1 MSFAVA
7 IAIVVGVASV
17 TACLLV
23 AIYRRTGAPPLGD
36 PGRGS
41 PMTALVG
48 TAFAVLLAFLT
59 VAAFQ
64 TYNGARSGA
73 AAEAVA
79 VLEMSRT
86 AAFFHGRE
94 RDELRAE
101 LLCYGRAAAAHEW
114 LTMRDGD
121 HSERVDHWVNAIDD
135 TLRRFDLRS
144 AREQVAFAD
153 LLSEADARTEG
164 RRERLSQ
171 SEPSVPA
178 PLWVVLILGGCVTV
192 LFQLAMVDPRERRL
206 VQGGMIVGVAVIVAA
221 GLLLV
226 NFLDHPYSDRAAS
239 IQPDEMRETLV
250 MMAEEGAA
258 SRPPCTEDGRPRSVA
273 VL

>member
-1 MSFAVA
+1 MSLAVA
-7 IAIVVGVASV
+7 LAIVVGAAAV
-17 TACLLV
+17 TACLLAAV
-23 AIYRRTGAPPLGD
+23 YHRTSAPLLGD

-41 PMTALVG
+41 SMITMVG

-64 TYNGARSGA
+64 TYNGAKSGA
-73 AAEAVA
+73 ASEAVA
-79 VLEMSRT
+79 VLEMSR
-86 AAFFHGRE
+86 AAGFFHPRE
-94 RDELRAE
+94 RDELRSE
-101 LLCYGRAAAAHEW
+101 LVCYGRSAAADEW

-121 HSERVDHWVNAIDD
+121 HSERVDHWVTAIGD
-135 TLRRFDLRS
+135 TLKRFDLRS

-153 LLSEADARTEG
+153 LLSEADARTAG
-164 RRERLSQ
+164 RRERLTQ

-206 VQGGMIVGVAVIVAA
+206 VQGGMIVGVSVVVAA

-226 NFLDHPYSDRAAS
+226 NFLDHPYSDRAAT

-250 MMAEEGAA
+250 MIAEEHPV
-258 SRPPCTEDGRPRSVA
+258 SRPPCTEDGTPRPVA

>member
-1 MSFAVA
+1 MNLAVA
-7 IAIVVGVASV
+7 LAIVVGAAAV
-17 TACLLV
+17 TACLLAV
-23 AIYRRTGAPPLGD
+23 IYRRTSAPLLGD

-41 PMTALVG
+41 SMITIVG

-64 TYNGARSGA
+64 TYNGAKSGA

-79 VLEMSRT
+79 VLEMSRA

-94 RDELRAE
+94 RDELRSE
-101 LLCYGRAAAAHEW
+101 LVCYGRAAAADEW

-121 HSERVDHWVNAIDD
+121 HSERVDHWVMAIGD

-153 LLSEADARTEG
+153 LLSEADARTAG
-164 RRERLSQ
+164 RRERLTQ
-171 SEPSVPA
+171 SEPSVPT
-178 PLWVVLILGGCVTV
+178 PLWIVLILGGCVTV

-206 VQGGMIVGVAVIVAA
+206 VQGGMIVGVSVVVAA

-239 IQPDEMRETLV
+239 IQPDEMRATLE
-250 MMAEEGAA
+250 MIHEEGAVA
-258 SRPPCTEDGRPRSVA
+258 RPPCTADGTPQPA
-273 VL
+273 GIL